1 MGSQYTEVPS
11 PGVVA
16 FIGFAAQARLAR
28 FVSAGATTLHT
39 LSFFCFNPGG
49 ATGIGV

>member
-16 FIGFAAQARLAR
+16 FICFATQVNRAR
-28 FVSAGATTLHT
+28 FVSAVATTLHIPT
-39 LSFFCFNPGG
+39 LFGFNPGG
-49 ATGIGV
+49 ATGMGV